1 MRILSK
7 RAVVVLTV
15 LAAGFVLSGCGSS
28 SGLAV
33 AKDVGESLVVD
44 VAAGVVADCVDH
56 SQPNNDSICRNKE
69 EAVVKLGQSVYG
81 ELKHADTGPGA
92 KELSEDLNAFIEGK
106 RAPEHDNGDV
116 TNGGVSS
123 RQ

>member
-7 RAVVVLTV
+7 KAVVALTV
-15 LAAGFVLSGCGSS
+15 LAGGFVLSGCGSS
-28 SGLAV
+28 SGLEV

-44 VAAGVVADCVDH
+44 VAAGVVADCVDY
-56 SQPNNDSICRNKE
+56 SQPDNDSICRNKE
-69 EAVVKLGQSVYG
+69 EAVVKLGQSAYS
-81 ELKHADTGPGA
+81 ELKPADTGPGA

-106 RAPEHDNGDV
+106 RAPEHYNGDA
-116 TNGGVSS
+116 TNGGTSS